1 MVKVSVIVPVYNV
14 EDYLV
19 ECLESLVAQ
28 TLKEIE
34 IICVNDGSTD
44 GSLTILEE
52 YKKRYPQINVY
63 TKPNGGLSDARNF
76 GLKHATGE
84 YIAFVDSDDYAS
96 VTMLETLYEATVAA
110 KADLCISQIKEVYET
125 KQSDLIDHNEIYP
138 MLGHPTVWNK
148 LYKHEWLKTFGIE
161 FPIGLWYEDNVFT
174 YKYLLNQP
182 KIVYVDDFLYYYRK
196 ERVGSIMASQVSPKI
211 YDIYE
216 VGNQL
221 AAYEKTRFL
230 TKFEKEQ
237 FELYFIRGIFFR
249 HLPKIIK
256 LEAKRPWRLYQK
268 LRQHHAYLM
277 SYYPNWINNPLFLED
292 KDHYFTDKLGK
303 YFVFKIKVLK
313 GLLNL
318 GVRHSK

>member
-19 ECLESLVAQ
+19 ECLESLVSQ

-34 IICVNDGSTD
+34 IICVNDGSKD
-44 GSLTILEE
+44 NSLTILETYE
-52 YKKRYPQINVY
+52 KKYSQVKVF

-76 GLKHATGE
+76 GLKHAKGQ
-84 YIAFVDSDDYAS
+84 YIAFVDSDDYAN
-96 VTMLETLYEATVAA
+96 VNMLERLYQAIVDAQ
-110 KADLCISQIKEVYET
+110 ADLCICQIKEIYQKEE
-125 KQSDLIDHNEIYP
+125 KDLIDHNEIYP

-148 LYKHEWLKTFGIE
+148 LYKHEWIKRFEIK
-161 FPIGLWYEDNVFT
+161 FPVGLWYEDNVFT
-174 YKYLLNQP
+174 YKYLLNRP
-182 KIVYVDDFLYYYRK
+182 KIVYVEDFLYYYRK
-196 ERVGSIMASQVSPKI
+196 ERVGSIMSSQVSPKI

-221 AAYEKTRFL
+221 ASYAKTCSL
-230 TKFEKEQ
+230 TMFEEQQ

-256 LEAKRPWRLYQK
+256 LEGKHPWHLYQK

-277 SYYPNWINNPLFLED
+277 LYFPNWINNSLFLED
-292 KDHYFTDKLGK
+292 KDCYFTNRLGK
-303 YFVFKIKVLK
+303 HFVFKIKVLK
-313 GLLNL
+313 VLLSIS
-318 GVRHSK
+318 VRKPK

>member
-1 MVKVSVIVPVYNV
+1 MIKVSVIVPVYNV

-19 ECLESLVAQ
+19 ECLESLVSQ

-44 GSLTILEE
+44 GSMAILED
-52 YKKRYPQINVY
+52 YKKKYPAIKVF

-84 YIAFVDSDDYAS
+84 YIAFVDSDDY
-96 VTMLETLYEATVAA
+96 VHVNMLKVLYEAMIDAQ
-110 KADLCISQIKEVYET
+110 ADLCVSQIKEVYQTE
-125 KQSDLIDHNEIYP
+125 KKDLIDHNEIYP

-148 LYKHEWLKTFGIE
+148 LYKHEWIKMFDIE
-161 FPIGLWYEDNVFT
+161 FPVGLWYEDNVFT

-182 KIVYVDDFLYYYRK
+182 KIVYVEDFLYYYRK
-196 ERVGSIMASQVSPKI
+196 ERVGSIMSSQVSPKI

-221 AAYEKTRFL
+221 AAYGKTRSL
-230 TKFEKEQ
+230 TTFERQQ

-256 LEAKRPWRLYQK
+256 LEGKHPWHLYQK

-292 KDHYFTDKLGK
+292 KDRYFTDKLGK
-303 YFVFKIKVLK
+303 HFILKIKILK
-313 GLLNL
+313 VLLNL
-318 GVRHSK
+318 GVRRSN